1 MTSILIRPWVTFL
14 CILIRDFP
22 VIVFTATVLIRIVD
36 AQPVWMEF
44 RDVYILSSCQ
54 STSSTEPFNWS
65 SGVTNGPALTVRRA
79 FLKRLQTRR
88 PCQSL
93 GDMRH
98 TPTETPNSEGRV
110 LKQFH
115 VGQCSFKYAE
125 MCRPVPPGFQKTH
138 EHSLSRFFSTSFLN
152 KVENTFNS
160 KSPHPVFFFCQ
171 RWLSEQANPGTT
183 VKWHRDICDLPLI
196 PVTDLPAGWEWA
208 LARPCQTTK
217 STQGEYLW
225 IKM

>member
-1 MTSILIRPWVTFL
+1 MFL

-22 VIVFTATVLIRIVD
+22 VIVFTAAVLIRIVK
-36 AQPVWMEF
+36 ARLVWTEF
-44 RDVYILSSCQ
+44 RDVYVLPGCQ
-54 STSSTEPFNWS
+54 SSSSAEPINWS
-65 SGVTNGPALTVRRA
+65 SSVRNGPALTVRYA
-79 FLKRLQTRR
+79 LRLQTRR

-98 TPTETPNSEGRV
+98 TPKRCPTVKDVCWSVFMLASAHLNV
-110 LKQFH
+110 LKCVGPSSGFFINMACHVFFH
-115 VGQCSFKYAE
+115 F
-125 MCRPVPPGFQKTH
+125 
-138 EHSLSRFFSTSFLN
+138 FLN
-152 KVENTFNS
+152 KVENTFNF
-160 KSPHPVFFFCQ
+160 KSPPPC
-171 RWLSEQANPGTT
+171 WLSNPGTT

-196 PVTDLPAGWEWA
+196 PVTDLPAGWKWA

>member
-93 GDMRH
+93 GDMRQQRH
-98 TPTETPNSEGRV
+98 PTVKDVCWSSFMLASAHLNMLKCVGPSPRV
-110 LKQFH
+110 
-115 VGQCSFKYAE
+115 
-125 MCRPVPPGFQKTH
+125 
-138 EHSLSRFFSTSFLN
+138 SRRRI
-152 KVENTFNS
+152 NTAC
-160 KSPHPVFFFCQ
+160 HVFF
-171 RWLSEQANPGTT
+171 
-183 VKWHRDICDLPLI
+183 PL
-196 PVTDLPAGWEWA
+196 LF
-208 LARPCQTTK
+208 
-217 STQGEYLW
+217 W
-225 IKM
+225 IK